1 MDSRYHFSATIPN
14 RYEQLSSNTNPR
26 HQTTNGNRSTSTS
39 ARYLHRAPLVFP
51 QHHQHRIRTP
61 PPLLSSS
68 YLGPLQQHRPR
79 FLSAWDLTPTPNI
92 YLSSR
97 NIATATPTPTSKP
110 QQYEEDRTQLQSMP
124 SKDFADLV
132 MLPREWRRGDDCIQW
147 PRNHDYYN
155 IEWLENLWKYINEK
169 LPNDLSM
176 LENTNI
182 LYLQPL
188 SRPIGASTA
197 NSSISLYKLSKNIG
211 LIQLPIVPSKDD
223 LAIQKILLKL
233 NFYCIEPFP
242 EIIRRHKSIEEYVP
256 QLSCLGLLQIFKCRL
271 RHFTQLKIQ
280 HEFNTLLNEHD
291 MKLLRQYLSRIMTQ
305 QLDDSNIQCIKQ
317 LPIFD
322 NAFLGVDNNQQQY
335 RYISL
340 NNILYIYES
349 GTKLPCDLQPPKQ
362 CIHVTDSDSRI
373 LLDKLGYV
381 IHDFTHVARY
391 LITTIGQQQQQQQQ
405 LNIQQQQQHP
415 IQTASTMNTLLKND
429 QQKMAFLGKWLLS
442 NCANLILTDVVC
454 QDTLST
460 SRLFPNR
467 KGELCSCQ
475 QMFDPTSFHVNNKE
489 KFLILFESKY
499 LPSIDICSTN
509 EHITLL
515 KHLKLKQFYD
525 IKCDELIDICELTI
539 KESAAN
545 GKRSLMFLLADFI
558 IDILNQNAKL
568 IDDYSQTKRISLK
581 QYLNITQWIPV
592 MLERPNSYPS
602 TLTWQGSID
611 SRRPFVT
618 PREVCDKSN
627 VFLIGATALVSSLD
641 LPENFLSS
649 SRTLNSTSNR
659 LLIDMREIK
668 LDLLIKQLKCIV
680 LCYLKCSSHEQK
692 SETFDYLN
700 LCKRLYD
707 TLSHMNNSNDIL
719 KEMRICDLN
728 EWIWNGTNGFSTSN
742 QIYLIDKTHPLAPY
756 VQILPYELYNYR
768 KFFESMGVK
777 HHPDSAKLE
786 DIIRNQQIYDENL
799 FKWIK
804 ETYTNDR
811 RLLQII
817 NDFETKN
824 TKTMPTKTVPDE
836 QTRITFSSTLD
847 LSDDKIYLYLPDIF
861 NKQNNVKEIV
871 VQALTTISKEKKC
884 QLLTE
889 EDYFIRK
896 MSGVEYQKN
905 LYDHY
910 RAYNDL
916 LLPNLNVLPKNVK
929 DTLVLFALD
938 HADALMLNILKQ
950 HCCIPCTPNG
960 RILNKPSKLIHP
972 YCRLA
977 SLYSD
982 IDSLFP
988 YGGQDSY
995 LREDRLNVL
1004 KLLGM
1009 KCDDNLVTWP
1019 ELVERCESI
1028 QRMRDYDLAHERS
1041 IALLQILNDMLS
1053 ISSSNTTRTYDEND
1067 DSTDRRSRQSTSLSR
1082 DKPSNS
1088 QSSTSNTH
1096 EALHDKEARTRASVQ
1111 LRELPFIPI
1120 KQRPHELNGISLIW
1134 MGDKYIGRLFKPKDI
1149 LSQQYEQ
1156 LVCCSWPIA
1165 QQSKNAQEQPTITKQ
1180 VEHFLGLDD
1189 TTKIELR
1196 DVLKQLDEL
1205 TKLTVINGPSSA
1217 IYNHQITSKYIL
1229 DMSYT
1234 LYDYIQSF
1242 CFPHLKSSEHL
1253 FEYRSSSMTSNQLE
1267 QCIRDI
1273 REFFS
1278 QRRLIYMNDSSSTD
1292 TYLFLSLSQLL
1303 WQAPSRTSI
1312 SNNLKPYYYPISM
1325 SLHKHYKNFFLD
1337 LLQIKIQVEG
1347 KDLLNIIEQIKK
1359 KYGTKPIDKDDLTL
1373 LQNIYALLIEQYSNI
1388 LNANIS
1394 LHLPNV
1400 DCVLHPGSTLFFYP
1414 FEREQMLSNPSSSS
1428 SSQDEH
1434 YVHPS
1439 IDRRV
1444 CLKGGVKVRKL
1455 PTVTATATISST
1467 PPTPLIESQTVPSN
1481 LSTTTTTTTTTATS
1495 RLFPKIFGNKKLES
1509 ILARLDDPHINPQ
1522 LVENMDELNPNIVLE
1537 FLLESNK
1544 HTQITNNLSDDDIV
1558 IILKYFNDFL
1568 IHGYQGNFQK
1578 LRELKIYKPI
1588 WGIVSSDDKQQQQ
1601 IPIQQCCSLENFAHV
1616 YVLHEEWANIIRR
1629 SFKRNFF
1636 SEQFHE
1642 KKTVLLM
1649 QKKIEPLSKIF
1660 SHIRFNILSD
1670 LEIFLQLCL
1679 PYFRKLDVKSQANL
1693 LKYFIEEIEEKLFPH
1708 EKEQCKKQL
1717 HDLLEIFTQTSTNN
1731 NDCLQ
1736 KTPTGIARSSRDPPE
1751 ICPVYELYDPNIK
1764 NIRSILGVHH
1774 FPDEQFHTPTLLK
1787 FLKECGLRSY
1797 ISTDKCKQIMESI
1810 QLNVK
1815 QEGWTNEQRKRS
1827 KYLYE
1832 HLLSNWTRYDNSI
1845 LDYKFLEPYQMHAD
1859 HDDLLQLHEPYSN
1872 CSDTNVADHF
1882 RFTCIKLSDGELIKD
1897 AKLCWTSSYLLPEF
1911 IRLEH
1916 YNDVN
1921 DQKETIDEN
1930 ALEFFKLNK
1939 KPSYALVQK
1948 NLANLAKKF
1957 SLKNQQFNDP
1967 KAPSTTITQHVIDEI
1982 LIPALKSIYNYFQH
1996 EIKPERRTEIYKE
2009 LEDREF
2015 IYSRTRRQFLAAK
2028 YFCLNLPITDEI
2040 PPFIF
2045 SLDTEFHEYKEFF
2058 LQLGTQAE
2066 PHPMLYGDILRKLSK
2081 VCEQDYLNS
2090 NELCK
2095 SLKAMEC
2102 FFKYL
2107 STSTTITPQTKLPGL
2122 YFVSN
2127 DFKLIKSNDI
2137 VIMDDRTKIDY
2148 ITKLNQDK
2156 FMFNPNERVL
2166 KLDANPSSAAAANP
2180 KTNTATTNIKD
2191 IIDKIFVSQRPV
2203 LFSQKYEES
2212 FSITIPEDEE
2222 SHRQRFLFNLERKYN
2237 QLLSS
2242 RHLHRCM
2249 ARVIANHVARQQN
2262 PKIISIDDVEN
2273 LIRQRLTFV
2282 KVTCVEYLETNL
2294 IYKKTQQKL
2303 DQSVD
2308 EKAVYLVVEGEE
2320 NVILY
2325 ISMKH
2330 TEQPYFTLCLA
2341 RALSPCLG
2349 LSELQL
2355 DNSVMAALLATT
2367 IGQMAKLLNL
2377 VNVATEENILSILK
2391 LQYIPSPGNVYGDDI
2406 EQLQQ
2411 FNIDLHQILP
2421 GDLCVYRMN
2430 DLYIY
2435 CEVEKILKESTN
2447 EQDNNQDEWSWKKSD
2462 STLSY
2467 VFVCKINDANETQK
2481 IEASNF
2487 YVLEHWSRI
2496 FDAVHTKPVDERD
2509 SFKSST
2515 TTTQGKNGDKD
2526 KFNDEKTS
2534 SSSKRT
2540 GKTNHAGE
2548 STNDFNHSTNGFD
2561 NFKTQ
2566 TSADSDS
2573 SGNATSE
2580 SQSESES
2587 TQTNEQDM
2595 IDKTEL
2601 ELTKTEIYNAVRQ
2614 AYQLTGQERKKT
2626 VKKLLLKWHPD
2637 KNPGRERFAAEVFK
2651 HLRKQIDHFEN
2662 DPLTSFF
2669 NTFNNF
2675 QHTPFSTS
2683 DPRFSWNKYSNTTK
2697 SDHHQSSSSA
2707 TTGDERF
2714 GSFDNLNKDS
2724 TDDTKRSYQD
2734 IPKDHAENTDPN
2746 GTKSRFSPHR
2756 SSSFRT
2762 AREEWQYRRQ
2772 HGFQRRHGFFTP
2784 TEENTT
2790 NNTNTTTN
2798 GTNTQPS
2805 SSTGG
2810 ISDPIF
2816 EESPNARRKRNYQQS
2831 EADRWLKQ
2839 AQHDLESSY
2848 SDMHSSTGQVAYDWA
2863 CYKCYRAA
2871 EKALKAYHYYKD
2883 TGKNMTADIPG
2894 LLIGVDNDV
2903 REIGYKL
2910 YKWIG
2915 DPNRMQYPNAA
2926 RFAKIP
2932 AEVFT
2937 VSQAEQAIEY
2947 TKELLKK
2954 IEDIMYP

>member
-1 MDSRYHFSATIPN
+1 M
-14 RYEQLSSNTNPR
+14 
-26 HQTTNGNRSTSTS
+26 
-39 ARYLHRAPLVFP
+39 
-51 QHHQHRIRTP
+51 
-61 PPLLSSS
+61 
-68 YLGPLQQHRPR
+68 
-79 FLSAWDLTPTPNI
+79 PT
-92 YLSSR
+92 
-97 NIATATPTPTSKP
+97 
-110 QQYEEDRTQLQSMP
+110 
-124 SKDFADLV
+124 KDFADLV

-169 LPNDLSM
+169 LPTDLSM

-188 SRPIGASTA
+188 SRPLGASTA
-197 NSSISLYKLSKNIG
+197 NNSISLYKLSKNIG

-223 LAIQKILLKL
+223 LAIQKVLLKL

-242 EIIRRHKSIEEYVP
+242 EIIRRHKSIDEYVP

-305 QLDDSNIQCIKQ
+305 QLDDANIQCIKQ

-322 NAFLGVDNNQQQY
+322 NAYLGIDSNQQQY
-335 RYISL
+335 KYISL

-391 LITTIGQQQQQQQQ
+391 LITTIGQQQQ
-405 LNIQQQQQHP
+405 LNIQQQQQQQP
-415 IQTASTMNTLLKND
+415 NASTINTTFKND

-460 SRLFPNR
+460 SRLFSNR

-475 QMFDPTSFHVNNKE
+475 QMFDPASFHINNKE

-509 EHITLL
+509 EHLTLL

-539 KESAAN
+539 KESATN

-592 MLERPNSYPS
+592 MLERPTTYPS

-627 VFLIGATALVSSLD
+627 AFLVGATALVSSLD
-641 LPENFLSS
+641 LPESFLSS
-649 SRTLNSTSNR
+649 SRSLTISSSSNR
-659 LLIDMREIK
+659 LLLDMREIK

-700 LCKRLYD
+700 LCKRIYD
-707 TLSHMNNSNDIL
+707 ALSHINNPSDIL
-719 KEMRICDLN
+719 KEMRICDLID
-728 EWIWNGTNGFSTSN
+728 WIWNGTNGFSSSN
-742 QIYLIDKTHPLAPY
+742 QIYLIDKTHPLASY

-777 HHPDSAKLE
+777 YQPDSAKVE

-804 ETYTNDR
+804 DTYTTDR
-811 RLLQII
+811 RLLQIV
-817 NDFETKN
+817 NDMEVKTTKQVPPTKN
-824 TKTMPTKTVPDE
+824 ILDE

-847 LSDDKIYLYLPDIF
+847 LSEEKIYLYLPDIF
-861 NKQNNVKEIV
+861 NKQNNVKETV

-1041 IALLQILNDMLS
+1041 LALLQILNDMLS
-1053 ISSSNTTRTYDEND
+1053 ISSSNTTRTFDEND
-1067 DSTDRRSRQSTSLSR
+1067 DSTDRRSRQSTSISR
-1082 DKPSNS
+1082 DKPPNT
-1088 QSSTSNTH
+1088 QSSIINTH
-1096 EALHDKEARTRASVQ
+1096 EALQDKEARTRASVQ

-1120 KQRPHELNGISLIW
+1120 KPRPNELNGISLTW

-1205 TKLTVINGPSSA
+1205 AKLTVINGPSST

-1229 DMSYT
+1229 DMSYSI
-1234 LYDYIQSF
+1234 YDYIQSF
-1242 CFPHLKSSEHL
+1242 CFPHIKTSENL
-1253 FEYRSSSMTSNQLE
+1253 FEYRSSSMTSAQLE

-1303 WQAPSRTSI
+1303 WQAPTRTSI
-1312 SNNLKPYYYPISM
+1312 SNNLKPYYYPISL
-1325 SLHKHYKNFFLD
+1325 SLHKQYKNFFLD
-1337 LLQIKIQVEG
+1337 LLQVKMQIDG

-1373 LQNIYALLIEQYSNI
+1373 LQNIYTLLIEQYSNI
-1388 LNANIS
+1388 FNTNTI

-1428 SSQDEH
+1428 SQDEH

-1439 IDRRV
+1439 VDRRV
-1444 CLKGGVKVRKL
+1444 CLKAGVKVRKL
-1455 PTVTATATISST
+1455 PTVTATATVSST
-1467 PPTPLIESQTVPSN
+1467 PPIPLIESPTVSTN
-1481 LSTTTTTTTTTATS
+1481 LPTNSTS

-1544 HTQITNNLSDDDIV
+1544 YTQITNNLSDDDIV

-1578 LRELKIYKPI
+1578 LRELKIYKPL
-1588 WGIVSSDDKQQQQ
+1588 WGILSNDDKQQQQ
-1601 IPIQQCCSLENFAHV
+1601 IPIQQCCSLENFSHV
-1616 YVLHEEWANIIRR
+1616 YILNEEWSNIIRR

-1642 KKTVLLM
+1642 KKTVFLM
-1649 QKKIEPLSKIF
+1649 QKKIEPLNKIF
-1660 SHIRFNILSD
+1660 CHIRFNILSD

-1708 EKEQCKKQL
+1708 DKEQCKKQL
-1717 HDLLEIFTQTSTNN
+1717 HDLLEIFTQTSNN
-1731 NDCLQ
+1731 QNDCLQ
-1736 KTPTGIARSSRDPPE
+1736 KTPAGIARSSRDPPE
-1751 ICPVYELYDPNIK
+1751 ICPIHELYDPNIK

-1832 HLLSNWTRYDNSI
+1832 HLLTNWTRYDNSI
-1845 LDYKFLEPYQMHAD
+1845 LDYKFLEPYQMRSD
-1859 HDDLLQLHEPYSN
+1859 NDDLLQLHEQYINS
-1872 CSDTNVADHF
+1872 SDTNSTDYF
-1882 RFTCIKLSDGELIKD
+1882 RFTCIKLSDGELMKD

-1921 DQKETIDEN
+1921 DQKESIEQN

-1948 NLANLAKKF
+1948 NLSNLAKKF
-1957 SLKNQQFNDP
+1957 SLKNQQQLFNDF
-1967 KAPSTTITQHVIDEI
+1967 KSPSVTISQHIIDDI
-1982 LIPALKSIYNYFQH
+1982 LIPVLKSIYNYFQY
-1996 EIKPERRTEIYKE
+1996 EIKIERR
-2009 LEDREF
+2009 
-2015 IYSRTRRQFLAAK
+2015 
-2028 YFCLNLPITDEI
+2028 
-2040 PPFIF
+2040 
-2045 SLDTEFHEYKEFF
+2045 
-2058 LQLGTQAE
+2058 
-2066 PHPMLYGDILRKLSK
+2066 
-2081 VCEQDYLNS
+2081 
-2090 NELCK
+2090 
-2095 SLKAMEC
+2095 
-2102 FFKYL
+2102 
-2107 STSTTITPQTKLPGL
+2107 
-2122 YFVSN
+2122 
-2127 DFKLIKSNDI
+2127 
-2137 VIMDDRTKIDY
+2137 
-2148 ITKLNQDK
+2148 
-2156 FMFNPNERVL
+2156 
-2166 KLDANPSSAAAANP
+2166 
-2180 KTNTATTNIKD
+2180 
-2191 IIDKIFVSQRPV
+2191 
-2203 LFSQKYEES
+2203 
-2212 FSITIPEDEE
+2212 
-2222 SHRQRFLFNLERKYN
+2222 
-2237 QLLSS
+2237 
-2242 RHLHRCM
+2242 
-2249 ARVIANHVARQQN
+2249 
-2262 PKIISIDDVEN
+2262 VE
-2273 LIRQRLTFV
+2273 
-2282 KVTCVEYLETNL
+2282 
-2294 IYKKTQQKL
+2294 
-2303 DQSVD
+2303 
-2308 EKAVYLVVEGEE
+2308 
-2320 NVILY
+2320 
-2325 ISMKH
+2325 
-2330 TEQPYFTLCLA
+2330 
-2341 RALSPCLG
+2341 
-2349 LSELQL
+2349 
-2355 DNSVMAALLATT
+2355 
-2367 IGQMAKLLNL
+2367 
-2377 VNVATEENILSILK
+2377 
-2391 LQYIPSPGNVYGDDI
+2391 
-2406 EQLQQ
+2406 
-2411 FNIDLHQILP
+2411 
-2421 GDLCVYRMN
+2421 
-2430 DLYIY
+2430 
-2435 CEVEKILKESTN
+2435 
-2447 EQDNNQDEWSWKKSD
+2447 
-2462 STLSY
+2462 
-2467 VFVCKINDANETQK
+2467 
-2481 IEASNF
+2481 
-2487 YVLEHWSRI
+2487 
-2496 FDAVHTKPVDERD
+2496 
-2509 SFKSST
+2509 
-2515 TTTQGKNGDKD
+2515 
-2526 KFNDEKTS
+2526 
-2534 SSSKRT
+2534 
-2540 GKTNHAGE
+2540 
-2548 STNDFNHSTNGFD
+2548 
-2561 NFKTQ
+2561 
-2566 TSADSDS
+2566 
-2573 SGNATSE
+2573 
-2580 SQSESES
+2580 
-2587 TQTNEQDM
+2587 
-2595 IDKTEL
+2595 
-2601 ELTKTEIYNAVRQ
+2601 
-2614 AYQLTGQERKKT
+2614 
-2626 VKKLLLKWHPD
+2626 
-2637 KNPGRERFAAEVFK
+2637 
-2651 HLRKQIDHFEN
+2651 
-2662 DPLTSFF
+2662 
-2669 NTFNNF
+2669 
-2675 QHTPFSTS
+2675 
-2683 DPRFSWNKYSNTTK
+2683 
-2697 SDHHQSSSSA
+2697 
-2707 TTGDERF
+2707 
-2714 GSFDNLNKDS
+2714 
-2724 TDDTKRSYQD
+2724 
-2734 IPKDHAENTDPN
+2734 
-2746 GTKSRFSPHR
+2746 
-2756 SSSFRT
+2756 
-2762 AREEWQYRRQ
+2762 
-2772 HGFQRRHGFFTP
+2772 
-2784 TEENTT
+2784 
-2790 NNTNTTTN
+2790 
-2798 GTNTQPS
+2798 
-2805 SSTGG
+2805 
-2810 ISDPIF
+2810 
-2816 EESPNARRKRNYQQS
+2816 
-2831 EADRWLKQ
+2831 
-2839 AQHDLESSY
+2839 
-2848 SDMHSSTGQVAYDWA
+2848 
-2863 CYKCYRAA
+2863 
-2871 EKALKAYHYYKD
+2871 
-2883 TGKNMTADIPG
+2883 
-2894 LLIGVDNDV
+2894 
-2903 REIGYKL
+2903 
-2910 YKWIG
+2910 
-2915 DPNRMQYPNAA
+2915 
-2926 RFAKIP
+2926 
-2932 AEVFT
+2932 
-2937 VSQAEQAIEY
+2937 
-2947 TKELLKK
+2947 
-2954 IEDIMYP
+2954 